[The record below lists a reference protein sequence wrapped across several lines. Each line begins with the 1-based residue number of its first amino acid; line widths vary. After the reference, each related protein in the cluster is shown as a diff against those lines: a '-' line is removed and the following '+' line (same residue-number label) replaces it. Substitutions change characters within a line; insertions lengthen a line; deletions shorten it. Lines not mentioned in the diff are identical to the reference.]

1 LRLSA
6 TATAYLPK
14 LHSQY
19 PATVPNFVSRQGLR
33 FSRLAFIKED
43 ESPWVL
49 GAVVNNIWSIG
60 SPPGNSDR
68 TNQLFLN
75 PFFSYHVADGWS
87 VGSSPEI
94 AANWITSGGKWTV
107 PVAGGSGKAF
117 YLGGQAMNL
126 DSNALLQ
133 RDTAQSRQRHLAA
146 GGQADLQFPD

>member
-1 LRLSA
+1 MRLSA
-6 TATAYLPK
+6 TATPFVPK

-19 PATVPNFVSRQGLR
+19 PANVPNFVSRQGLR

-49 GAVVNNIWSIG
+49 SAVVNNIWSIG

-87 VGSSPEI
+87 VGSSLEI
-94 AANWITSGGKWTV
+94 RGN
-107 PVAGGSGKAF
+107 
-117 YLGGQAMNL
+117 
-126 DSNALLQ
+126 
-133 RDTAQSRQRHLAA
+133 
-146 GGQADLQFPD
+146 